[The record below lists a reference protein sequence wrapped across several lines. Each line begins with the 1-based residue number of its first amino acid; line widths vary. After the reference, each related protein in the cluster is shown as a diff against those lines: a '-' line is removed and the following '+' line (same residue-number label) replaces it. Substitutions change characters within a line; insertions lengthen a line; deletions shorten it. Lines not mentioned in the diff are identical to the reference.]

1 MATWRNAH
9 FFPLASDLKSQLSL
23 RHGRMISHAGYFQ
36 TRRTMEQP
44 CIRRILNPSSSPSSP
59 LDPRWK
65 PLVKTAIKRL
75 MNK

>member
-36 TRRTMEQP
+36 TRRAMEQP
-44 CIRRILNPSSSPSSP
+44 CSIRRILNPSSS
-59 LDPRWK
+59 PRWK